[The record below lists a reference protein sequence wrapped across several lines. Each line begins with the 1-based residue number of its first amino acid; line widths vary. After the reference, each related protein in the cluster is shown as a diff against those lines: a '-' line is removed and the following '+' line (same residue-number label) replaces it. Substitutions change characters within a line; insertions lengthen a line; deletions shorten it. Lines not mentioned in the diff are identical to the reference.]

1 MYQYGGVTIPDLN
14 WLIFAV
20 YNCGSDMLGAHLK
33 DPLENALSSVAGMLL
48 FDDAG
53 E

>member
-1 MYQYGGVTIPDLN
+1 MYEYGGVSIPDLD

-20 YNCGSDMLGAHLK
+20 YNSGNDMVGSHLK
-33 DPLENALSSVAGMLL
+33 NPLENALSSVAGMLL